1 MQSELQA
8 GELYEL
14 KNLWFAYNKKIN
26 QLLMVLPQE
35 VVNRYDMVVKSL
47 QPPSFETSK
56 FDSKNVDEQFNE
68 AVFKMA

>member
-1 MQSELQA
+1 
-8 GELYEL
+8 
-14 KNLWFAYNKKIN
+14 
-26 QLLMVLPQE
+26 MVLPQE

>member
-1 MQSELQA
+1 
-8 GELYEL
+8 LYEL

-56 FDSKNVDEQFNE
+56 YDSKGLPEQFNE